1 MQSISALVE
10 LTTAAAAHISHCTFI
25 PFIIIIDSTH
35 ATNEKSHAKKERST
49 IYLRAIFAF
58 DSSLLHFKCQSIMHI
73 LLIFSIE
80 ILMKEKQKERRI
92 DDVKSHRR
100 LHAVRQAIRC
110 NS

>member
-1 MQSISALVE
+1 
-10 LTTAAAAHISHCTFI
+10 
-25 PFIIIIDSTH
+25 
-35 ATNEKSHAKKERST
+35 
-49 IYLRAIFAF
+49 
-58 DSSLLHFKCQSIMHI
+58 MHI

-110 NS
+110 NSWKMAIDVDLKTENDV